1 MPGARAGAE
10 PADRARVYHRQQFR
24 CAAAGFALSV
34 VYLAMW
40 LATGAS
46 VALRERLAD
55 VTRAWWIEVPLTLAV
70 LGSGYL
76 ILSLPL
82 RWLRGFW
89 LPRRYGLLHQSLARW
104 IWDQVKAGLVGVLL
118 GGLAVEVVYGLLGAT
133 RWWWLWGAAVF
144 FGGYALLALVAP
156 IWLLPLFYRVVPLGD
171 AGLGERLLRL
181 AERTGVPVLG
191 VWVADQ
197 SRKGRTANAAVVGLG
212 RTRRILLFDTL
223 IAEFTADE
231 VESVLAHELGHHV
244 HRDILR
250 GLLFQGALTLATFWV
265 ADHALRIG
273 ARALGLAGPADV
285 AGLPLFGLI
294 LIGVGVVALPV
305 SNGWSRRV
313 ERQADD
319 FALRTT
325 HDPAAFIGAME
336 RLAALNLAESD
347 PHPIKEFF
355 FYSHP
360 SIGRRV
366 VRARAFVR
374 QFP

>member
-55 VTRAWWIEVPLTLAV
+55 VTRAWWIEGPLTLAV

-76 ILSLPL
+76 ILTLPL

-118 GGLAVEVVYGLLGAT
+118 GGLAIEVVYGLLGAT

-171 AGLGERLLRL
+171 AGLRERLLRL
-181 AERTGVPVLG
+181 PAPTRVPGLG
-191 VWVADQ
+191 VWVGGH
-197 SRKGRTANAAVVGLG
+197 SRKGRTA
-212 RTRRILLFDTL
+212 
-223 IAEFTADE
+223 
-231 VESVLAHELGHHV
+231 
-244 HRDILR
+244 
-250 GLLFQGALTLATFWV
+250 
-265 ADHALRIG
+265 HA
-273 ARALGLAGPADV
+273 P
-285 AGLPLFGLI
+285 P
-294 LIGVGVVALPV
+294 
-305 SNGWSRRV
+305 
-313 ERQADD
+313 
-319 FALRTT
+319 
-325 HDPAAFIGAME
+325 
-336 RLAALNLAESD
+336 
-347 PHPIKEFF
+347 
-355 FYSHP
+355 
-360 SIGRRV
+360 
-366 VRARAFVR
+366 
-374 QFP
+374 